1 MNGSAS
7 VNGDTENRDK
17 VVILDAGAQYGK
29 VRTVMYDALYTYF
42 PQDWIDRKFEYI
54 INCLIWK
61 TCTSIRLQAK
71 SMHVFKK
78 ITMV

>member
-29 VRTVMYDALYTYF
+29 VRTVMYDAFILIFHKTNARL
-42 PQDWIDRKFEYI
+42 DR
-54 INCLIWK
+54 
-61 TCTSIRLQAK
+61 S
-71 SMHVFKK
+71 
-78 ITMV
+78 